1 MVKVEPSYFVVAII
15 DEQYFIIWTQQIL
28 FIHASV
34 GGYLDCFHFIFVV
47 IVNKAAMNIVYKSLC
62 EHMFSFFLDKHLEVE
77 LLEHVVCF

>member
-1 MVKVEPSYFVVAII
+1 MVKVEPSYFVFAIT

-47 IVNKAAMNIVYKSLC
+47 VKKATMNIVYKSLC
-62 EHMFSFFLDKHLEVE
+62 GHGFLFFL
-77 LLEHVVCF
+77 CI